1 MHVSEDDLILH
12 YYGEGDNDGKIA
24 GHVSVC
30 PDCQNEFARLG
41 RVLALVDAQPV
52 PEPSPSFERQVW
64 ARLQP
69 QLESRRQRWI
79 PRLWSA
85 VPQWALAG
93 GIASLILAAFL
104 AGRFTGRPTPANPT
118 EADADVRDRVLL
130 VAVVDHLD
138 RSQMVLVEVLN
149 AEPDDAEAFSMEQA
163 RARELVAA
171 NRLYRQ
177 SAAHTGDEVIGTAL
191 EDLERVLLEL
201 ANAPADATPESL
213 AALRDQIGAGG
224 LLFRVRVV
232 QSEMRERQKIPRVV
246 G

>member
-1 MHVSEDDLILH
+1 
-12 YYGEGDNDGKIA
+12 
-24 GHVSVC
+24 
-30 PDCQNEFARLG
+30 
-41 RVLALVDAQPV
+41 
-52 PEPSPSFERQVW
+52 
-64 ARLQP
+64 
-69 QLESRRQRWI
+69 
-79 PRLWSA
+79 
-85 VPQWALAG
+85 
-93 GIASLILAAFL
+93 
-104 AGRFTGRPTPANPT
+104 
-118 EADADVRDRVLL
+118 
-130 VAVVDHLD
+130 
-138 RSQMVLVEVLN
+138 
-149 AEPDDAEAFSMEQA
+149 MEQA